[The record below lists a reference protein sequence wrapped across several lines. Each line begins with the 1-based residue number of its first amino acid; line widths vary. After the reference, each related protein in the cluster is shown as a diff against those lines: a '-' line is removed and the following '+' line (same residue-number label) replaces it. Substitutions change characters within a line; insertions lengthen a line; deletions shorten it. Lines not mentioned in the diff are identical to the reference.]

1 MKKASA
7 EAIAKKMAA
16 TGKLVRVT
24 ELDVQVG
31 TTNPTAEQLLA
42 QAETYRMIVES
53 YKQNVPAAQQ
63 SGITI
68 WTLSD
73 NAAEHEFWLEGDAP
87 NLFDGN
93 YGRKLAYKYFC
104 DGIAG
109 KDTSED
115 FDGLDWK
122 NAVET
127 EEE

>member
-53 YKQNVPAAQQ
+53 YKQNVPAAHRK
-63 SGITI
+63 
-68 WTLSD
+68 TLTV
-73 NAAEHEFWLEGDAP
+73 LT
-87 NLFDGN
+87 
-93 YGRKLAYKYFC
+93 GRMP
-104 DGIAG
+104 
-109 KDTSED
+109 
-115 FDGLDWK
+115 
-122 NAVET
+122 
-127 EEE
+127 